1 VNRDS
6 ILHKVRAAL
15 GRSGGDAV
23 PLAPD
28 LPPPPPFP
36 DLEEKLRLFTA
47 ALEAVGGTVRV
58 VARPEEARAYARHLI
73 AGRKALAANDPWLTT
88 CGVGGL
94 EGVEKGIG
102 DPAAWRAA
110 CAGVDIGITGADWAL
125 ARTGTLAVIASP
137 ENPRLASLLP
147 PIHLA
152 ILPAARLLYDL
163 DELLRREPAVFER
176 SSSMVLITGS
186 SRTGDIE
193 QISIR
198 GVHGPRELHVV
209 FVRE

>member
-1 VNRDS
+1 MSRDS
-6 ILHKVRAAL
+6 ILHKVRTAL

-23 PLAPD
+23 PPAPA
-28 LPPPPPFP
+28 LPPAPAALSL
-36 DLEEKLRLFTA
+36 DEKLDLFRA

-58 VARPEEARAYARHLI
+58 VARPEEARAYAKHLI
-73 AGRKALAANDPWLTT
+73 AGRKALAANDSLLTT
-88 CGVGGL
+88 CGIGGL
-94 EGVEKGIG
+94 DGVEKGIE
-102 DPAAWRAA
+102 DPGAWRTA
-110 CAGVDIGITGADWAL
+110 CASADIGITSADWAL

-152 ILPAARLLYDL
+152 ILPAGRLINDL
-163 DELLRREPAVFER
+163 DELLAREPALFER
-176 SSSMVLITGS
+176 SSSMILITGP

-198 GVHGPRELHVV
+198 GVHGPGELHVV
-209 FVRE
+209 FVRD

>member
-1 VNRDS
+1 VSRDS
-6 ILHKVRAAL
+6 ILHKVRTAL

-23 PLAPD
+23 PPAPS
-28 LPPPPPFP
+28 LPPAPGAPGL
-36 DLEEKLRLFTA
+36 DEKLGLFRA

-58 VARPEEARAYARHLI
+58 VARPEEARAYAKHLI
-73 AGRKALAANDPWLTT
+73 AGRKALAANDDLLTT
-88 CGVGGL
+88 CGIGGL
-94 EGVEKGIG
+94 DGVEKGIE

-110 CAGVDIGITGADWAL
+110 CVSADIGITTADWAL

-137 ENPRLASLLP
+137 GNPRLASLLP

-152 ILPAARLLYDL
+152 ILPAGRLLNDL
-163 DELLRREPAVFER
+163 DELLAREPAVFER

-198 GVHGPRELHVV
+198 GVHGPGELHVV
-209 FVRE
+209 FVRD